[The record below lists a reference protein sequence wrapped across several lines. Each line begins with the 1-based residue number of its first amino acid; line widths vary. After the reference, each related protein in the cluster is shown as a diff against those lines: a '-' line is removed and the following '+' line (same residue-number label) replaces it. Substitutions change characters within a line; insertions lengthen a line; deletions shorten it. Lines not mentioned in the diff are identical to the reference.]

1 MPCRAKV
8 ALDGMDTRDIDD
20 FIIKEPR
27 TLASIAQ
34 TNAVWRPR
42 GPTHE
47 ATAKK
52 TLQVNNHVETLRV
65 VDEPRD
71 VCFRKFPADETD
83 RRQRVDDIAERAG
96 LDDEDPHAGG

>member
-52 TLQVNNHVETLRV
+52 TLQVNNHVETLRPQCCE
-65 VDEPRD
+65 EPGKL
-71 VCFRKFPADETD
+71 RKLPRRTEALAFEQQEFVND
-83 RRQRVDDIAERAG
+83 RTMLQQ
-96 LDDEDPHAGG
+96 